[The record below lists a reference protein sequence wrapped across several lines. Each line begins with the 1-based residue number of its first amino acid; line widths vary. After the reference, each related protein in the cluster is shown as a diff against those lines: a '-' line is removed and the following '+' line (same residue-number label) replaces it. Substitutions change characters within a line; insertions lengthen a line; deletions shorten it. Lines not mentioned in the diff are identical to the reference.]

1 MKAPQYNSS
10 LRKRF
15 LAFAAAL
22 VLLFALVFELYP
34 RSSQIIDLSTDSGLS
49 RMLRYDDAQVYI
61 FGEIHRKVEYQKFR
75 NVLFK
80 YLVEKK
86 GVRVLLMEHG
96 YASGFIENE
105 TIQNRM
111 TFPMRSISLRY
122 PKRTTNYSGG
132 CRNST
137 ETDRTMI
144 RSPSLAQTSRIRL
157 RCSAPSASI
166 F

>member
-1 MKAPQYNSS
+1 MR
-10 LRKRF
+10 RKF
-15 LAFAAAL
+15 LAFAAVL
-22 VLLFALVFELYP
+22 VILLGLAFELYP
-34 RSSQIIDLSTDSGLS
+34 RGSQIIDLSTGSGLS
-49 RMLRYDDAQVYI
+49 KMLRYDDAQVYI
-61 FGEIHRKVEYQKFR
+61 FGEAHRKVEYQKFR

-111 TFPMRSISLRY
+111 AFPMRSISLRY
-122 PKRTTNYSGG
+122 PKKTTNCSGG
-132 CRNST
+132 CRSST
-137 ETDRTMI
+137 GTDRIMI
-144 RSPSLAQTSRIRL
+144 RSPSWVQISRIRL
-157 RCSAPSASI
+157 RCSTPFVSI

>member
-15 LAFAAAL
+15 LVSAAAL
-22 VLLFALVFELYP
+22 VLLIALAFEFYP
-34 RSSQIIDLSTDSGLS
+34 RNSQIIDFSTGAGLS

-61 FGEIHRKVEYQKFR
+61 FGELHRKVEYQKFR

-80 YLVEKK
+80 YLVKEK

-111 TFPMRSISLRY
+111 TFSDAFEQFTISQEDYELFQWM
-122 PKRTTNYSGG
+122 S
-132 CRNST
+132 
-137 ETDRTMI
+137 
-144 RSPSLAQTSRIRL
+144 
-157 RCSAPSASI
+157 
-166 F
+166 